1 MANDG
6 SSTRTPGEFFSR
18 MGELL
23 LALVAG
29 EDLRVRQA
37 IARVVARAHPGVGSE
52 LRTHRHAGQDLAAN
66 PRVE

>member
-6 SSTRTPGEFFSR
+6 CGARTPGEFFSR
-18 MGELL
+18 MGGLL

-52 LRTHRHAGQDLAAN
+52 LRTRRHAGNDLAAN

>member
-6 SSTRTPGEFFSR
+6 GAARRSGEFFSR
-18 MGELL
+18 MAGLL

-37 IARVVARAHPGVGSE
+37 IARVVARAHPGVDSE
-52 LRTHRHAGQDLAAN
+52 LRTRRPAGNNLAAN

>member
-6 SSTRTPGEFFSR
+6 STTRRPGGLFAR

-23 LALVAG
+23 FALVAG
-29 EDLRVRQA
+29 EDLRVRQV
-37 IARVVARAHPGVGSE
+37 IARVVARAHPGDGSE
-52 LRTHRHAGQDLAAN
+52 LRARWHAGHDLVAN

>member
-6 SSTRTPGEFFSR
+6 GSARTPGEFFSR
-18 MGELL
+18 MGKLL

-37 IARVVARAHPGVGSE
+37 IARVVARAHPGASSE
-52 LRTHRHAGQDLAAN
+52 LRTHRHAGSDLAAN
-66 PRVE
+66 SRVE